1 MPDHCPICG
10 LPVKSPKHKTCGA
23 KTCVD
28 KAKKTNN
35 IAFWSNRSMLGP
47 PPEELRA
54 MANHARLAPLTID
67 GLTFQRVE
75 PKVIRIE
82 MGDGDDCEAVLL
94 SWDLCR
100 KIFSLKNDCV
110 AEWLERVK

>member
-1 MPDHCPICG
+1 MTPDQLSQIE
-10 LPVKSPKHKTCGA
+10 A
-23 KTCVD
+23 D
-28 KAKKTNN
+28 
-35 IAFWSNRSMLGP
+35 R
-47 PPEELRA
+47 
-54 MANHARLAPLTID
+54 ARLAPITID

-100 KIFSLKNDCV
+100 KICRLNPDV
-110 AEWLERVK
+110 VDWLERVK